1 MLKTI
6 QINNQDLGLG
16 ATIDTYGTFDGE
28 LIDDELID
36 DYNETHGVSLCYDDF
51 EWEYDHKQI
60 VAEIAEARAKE
71 LVEDVDCIESIK
83 VLRSGSPAYYN
94 FTTDWFVGEY
104 TIDLDKLEK
113 TISEHKKEFEP
124 WYQEHWVITVENS
137 RNDEEKA
144 ESLIMA
150 KLDFIIN
157 NVVHDSN
164 YVGEEAFN
172 NLCEAVD
179 EIYLNN
185 TKMELKENEDVNA

>member
-6 QINNQDLGLG
+6 QINNHDLGDG
-16 ATIDTYGTFDGE
+16 ATIDTYGMFENYSVVDMM
-28 LIDDELID
+28 ID
-36 DYNETHGVSLCYDDF
+36 DYNEENGVSLDYDDF
-51 EWEYDHKQI
+51 EWTYDFKQI

-83 VLRSGSPAYYN
+83 VLRSGSPEYYN

-104 TIDLDKLEK
+104 VIDLDKLEK
-113 TISEHKKEFEP
+113 TISENKEKFEP
-124 WYQEHWVITVENS
+124 WYQEHWAITVENS

-144 ESLIMA
+144 ECLIIA

-157 NVVHDSN
+157 NIVHDN
-164 YVGEEAFN
+164 KYVCEEAFN

-179 EIYLNN
+179 EIYWNN
-185 TKMELKENEDVNA
+185 ITMERKTEDVNA